1 MSREANEGEAR
12 YVGERHREAVTES
25 RHDFPA
31 GEAERRVEG
40 LDEFVGSMIDSIEMS
55 SSSFNLALDTS
66 LTAAYTRCAVDPK
79 AEMFPTWD
87 AFVSAMQVGS
97 ALFVAATTTE
107 QTVECLIAHKKRTV
121 QAVGPT
127 YFTDAGNWI
136 TAFWLAVICREQDR
150 MTELA
155 KVPPSLLRESG
166 EYDEYIY
173 AWIDTLQTWWL
184 QSGDIGEKLVAAM
197 EGTDPAVVRIA
208 DQELMLKV
216 LYPPIN
222 LFYRYAI
229 RDQEAFNA
237 ELLQALRWHKE
248 YWTANQDRTVSAEG
262 LVALGP
268 LAVACLAYD
277 AGFPIQ
283 VESEYLPEG
292 LLDRGWLGEFDT

>member
-1 MSREANEGEAR
+1 MT
-12 YVGERHREAVTES
+12 VTVS
-25 RHDFPA
+25 RHEFPA
-31 GEAERRVEG
+31 DDVERRVGE
-40 LDEFVGSMIDSIEMS
+40 LDEFVGSMIDSLEMS
-55 SSSFNLALDTS
+55 PSSFSLTLDTS
-66 LTAAYTRCAVDPK
+66 LTAAYTRCATDPK
-79 AEMFPTWD
+79 VEMFSTWD

-97 ALFVAATTTE
+97 ALYVAATATE
-107 QTVECLIAHKKRTV
+107 QAVECRIAHKTRTI

-155 KVPPSLLRESG
+155 GVPISLLRESG

-173 AWIDTLQTWWL
+173 AWIDTLQTWW
-184 QSGDIGEKLVAAM
+184 QGGDIGEKLVAAM
-197 EGTDPAVVRIA
+197 EGTDPAVARIA
-208 DQELMLKV
+208 DQELMLKT

-222 LFYRYAI
+222 LFYRYVT

-237 ELLQALRWHKE
+237 ELSQALRWHKE
-248 YWTANQDRTVSAEG
+248 YWTENQDRTISAEG

-268 LAVACLAYD
+268 LAITCLAHD
-277 AGFPIQ
+277 AGFPIE

-292 LLDRGWLGEFDT
+292 LLDRGWLGEIDT

>member
-1 MSREANEGEAR
+1 M
-12 YVGERHREAVTES
+12 AVTES
-25 RHDFPA
+25 RHEFPA
-31 GEAERRVEG
+31 DDAERRVREI
-40 LDEFVGSMIDSIEMS
+40 DEFAGSMVDSLEMS
-55 SSSFNLALDTS
+55 SSSFNMAFDTS
-66 LTAAYTRCAVDPK
+66 LTAAYTHCAVDPK

-97 ALFVAATTTE
+97 ALFVAATATE
-107 QTVECLIAHKKRTV
+107 PTVECRIAHKQRTIR
-121 QAVGPT
+121 AVGPT

-155 KVPPSLLRESG
+155 KVPISLLREGG
-166 EYDEYIY
+166 EYDEYVY

-184 QSGDIGEKLVAAM
+184 QGGDIGEKLVAAM
-197 EGTDPAVVRIA
+197 EGTDPAVARIA

-222 LFYRYAI
+222 LFYRYVI
-229 RDQEAFNA
+229 RDHEAFA
-237 ELLQALRWHKE
+237 TELAQALRWHKE
-248 YWTANQDRTVSAEG
+248 YWTANEDRTTSAEG

-268 LAVACLAYD
+268 LAVTCLALD
-277 AGFPIQ
+277 AGFPVE
-283 VESEYLPEG
+283 VESDYLPEG

>member
-1 MSREANEGEAR
+1 M
-12 YVGERHREAVTES
+12 AVTES
-25 RHDFPA
+25 RHDFPLND
-31 GEAERRVEG
+31 AERRLG
-40 LDEFVGSMIDSIEMS
+40 KLDEFAGKRIDSLERS
-55 SSSFNLALDTS
+55 SRSFNLALDAS

-79 AEMFPTWD
+79 VETYPTWD

-97 ALFVAATTTE
+97 ALYVAATTTE
-107 QTVECLIAHKKRTV
+107 QTVECRIAHRMRTI

-127 YFTDAGNWI
+127 YFTDANNWI

-155 KVPPSLLRESG
+155 KVPISLLREAG

-184 QSGDIGEKLVAAM
+184 QGGDIGEKLVAAM

-208 DQELMLKV
+208 DPELMLKI

-222 LFYRYAI
+222 LFYLYVI
-229 RDQEAFNA
+229 RDEDAFNT
-237 ELLQALRWHKE
+237 ELARALRWHKE
-248 YWTANQDRTVSAEG
+248 YWTENQDRIISAEG
-262 LVALGP
+262 LVALEP
-268 LAVACLAYD
+268 LAITCLAYD
-277 AGFPIQ
+277 AGFSIE

-292 LLDRGWLGEFDT
+292 LLDRGWLGEIDT